1 MTEERRMITI
11 DYQSWYDQN
20 FIIPDWVEMEI
31 APPKDWRP
39 VCFSDLNY
47 YERTFD
53 ESIARDSC
61 KLCIWKKECRM
72 EL

>member
-20 FIIPDWVEMEI
+20 FIIPEWGEMEI

-39 VCFSDLNY
+39 FCYSP
-47 YERTFD
+47 
-53 ESIARDSC
+53 AC
-61 KLCIWKKECRM
+61 KLGLSQGVMSMEKEPCANCPYRKM
-72 EL
+72 E